1 MSISCKWAAI
11 LSTTETLEDVEE
23 SLASAAVTHNAFDE
37 NGTLN
42 ASSTPPGTMISAFL
56 MALTAG
62 AYTIDLAAA
71 PQVGGGTQ
79 DMTGLRVQAIR
90 IKNLGAAV
98 MTFTNGASN
107 GIALACGT
115 ITVPAGGVTMIILN
129 DASPDIAAGDRTI
142 DVAGTGTETA
152 EITIIAG

>member
-1 MSISCKWAAI
+1 MSISCKYALI
-11 LSTTETLEDVEE
+11 LSTTETLENVEE
-23 SLASAAVTHNAFDE
+23 SLASATVTHNAFDE
-37 NGTLN
+37 NGSLN

-62 AYTIDLAAA
+62 AYTINLAAV
-71 PQVGGGTQ
+71 PKVGGGTQ

-90 IKNLGAAV
+90 IKNNGANNMTFSSGAAD
-98 MTFTNGASN
+98 

-115 ITVPAGGVTMIILN
+115 IVVPPGGVTQIMLN
-129 DASPDIAAGDRTI
+129 DAAPDIAAGDKNI
-142 DVAGTGTETA
+142 DVAGTLVQEA